1 MFKRILVPV
10 DGSEPA
16 WNALKT
22 AIEIGGKFESE
33 IIVIN
38 VSQQYS
44 NAAFLAMPV
53 DRVALER
60 GNEEVAKLGNQILE
74 YAKDNFLKDYPYAV
88 CYNVAT
94 GHPSE
99 KIIAVSQ
106 NYEVDLIVLGSRGL
120 SGIAEFFMG
129 SVSSKVAQYA
139 QVPVLIAK

>member
-16 WNALKT
+16 WNALRT
-22 AIEIGGKFESE
+22 ALEIGRKFESE
-33 IIVIN
+33 IVIVH

-53 DRVALER
+53 DRTALER
-60 GNEEVAKLGNQILE
+60 GNDEIAKLGNQILE
-74 YAKDNFLKDYPYAV
+74 FAKENIVKDYPFPV
-88 CYNVAT
+88 CYNVEV

-99 KIIAVSQ
+99 KIIAVSKDYDV
-106 NYEVDLIVLGSRGL
+106 NLIVIGSRGL

-129 SVSSKVAQYA
+129 SVSSKVSQYA